1 MRGKIVMRR
10 LFFILGALL
19 LLIPRA
25 GMASAVKAL
34 KVTVLSTMLADAGFG
49 EWGYAALVEV
59 DGKKV
64 LFDTGANPDTV
75 LKNAKTLGIDL
86 SDVEDVVVSHHHS
99 DHTGGLLALRRALM
113 EKNPAAIGRVHVS
126 ANVFVPG

>member
-1 MRGKIVMRR
+1 M
-10 LFFILGALL
+10 
-19 LLIPRA
+19 
-25 GMASAVKAL
+25 
-34 KVTVLSTMLADAGFG
+34 LSDAGFG

-59 DGKKV
+59 DGKKI

-86 SDVEDVVVSHHHS
+86 SDVEDVVVSHHHG

-113 EKNPAAIGRVHVS
+113 AKNQAARG
-126 ANVFVPG
+126 